1 MILADAWL
9 SYDLEPGGAKRQ
21 LLGHLSLDPSLIQPR
36 LHYHHYYYHCHHYY
50 YYFHY
55 YYYNNYLIQRRQVLH
70 QNTANLLLEKRNDG
84 LFQL

>member
-9 SYDLEPGGAKRQ
+9 SNDLEPGGAKRQ
-21 LLGHLSLDPSLIQPR
+21 LLGHLSLDPSLIQR
-36 LHYHHYYYHCHHYY
+36 SQQYHHYYNYLHYHYY
-50 YYFHY
+50 HY

-84 LFQL
+84 LFQF

>member
-9 SYDLEPGGAKRQ
+9 SNDLEPGGAKRQ

-36 LHYHHYYYHCHHYY
+36 LHYHHYYD
-50 YYFHY
+50 

-70 QNTANLLLEKRNDG
+70 QNTANLLLENRNDG

>member
-9 SYDLEPGGAKRQ
+9 SNDLEPGGAKRQ

-36 LHYHHYYYHCHHYY
+36 LHYHYYYYHCHHYY
-50 YYFHY
+50 YYYHY
-55 YYYNNYLIQRRQVLH
+55 YYYNNYPIQRRQVLH

-84 LFQL
+84 LIQL

>member
-9 SYDLEPGGAKRQ
+9 SNDLEPGGAKRQ

-36 LHYHHYYYHCHHYY
+36 LHYLHYY
-50 YYFHY
+50 YYYHY

>member
-1 MILADAWL
+1 MILVDAWL
-9 SYDLEPGGAKRQ
+9 SNDLEPGGAKRQ
-21 LLGHLSLDPSLIQPR
+21 LLGHLSLDPSLIQRR
-36 LHYHHYYYHCHHYY
+36 LHYHYNFYDYY
-50 YYFHY
+50 YYYHY